1 MKKSQLIIISIV
13 EIILICLLSVFFTFK
28 TICIRTISENYM
40 NTTITNQI
48 IDFVIDHY
56 TDIKNEQ
63 LISLQNDLNNSDALY
78 YFNQNAFDTAIK
90 DIKEESDF
98 QMEEETIDRFSL
110 TCIEMMESHLNCDLN
125 DEEQQ
130 KVISLLQKDSLW
142 TRFLQNL
149 NTKIDKDS
157 FFVKIYSLSDMV
169 MIKIILVLAAAGLF
183 IYLMV
188 KAGKMKII
196 CIIGI
201 SLSVSLIN
209 YLMLAAV
216 YLLTPLLSSM
226 INIENLRIV
235 MDPVLY
241 VAMLML
247 SISLIF
253 ICILIKSGHFERI

>member
-1 MKKSQLIIISIV
+1 MKRSQLIVISII
-13 EIILICLLSVFFTFK
+13 EIMLISLLLIFLTFK
-28 TICIRTISENYM
+28 TICVRTISENYM

-63 LISLQNDLNNSDALY
+63 LISLQNDLNSSDALY
-78 YFNQNAFDTAIK
+78 YFNENAFDTAIK
-90 DIKEESDF
+90 DIKKENDF
-98 QMEEETIDRFSL
+98 QMEEETIDHFAS
-110 TCIEMMESHLNCDLN
+110 TCIEMMEKHLNCDLN

-149 NTKIDKDS
+149 NTKLDKDS
-157 FFVKIYSLSDMV
+157 FFVKMYSLSDML
-169 MIKIILVLAAAGLF
+169 MIKIMLVFAAAALF

-188 KAGKMKII
+188 KAGKMKLI

-201 SLSVSLIN
+201 SLGASLLN
-209 YLMLAAV
+209 YLMLAV
-216 YLLTPLLSSM
+216 VFVLTPLLGSL
-226 INIENLRIV
+226 INIENLKIV

-241 VAMLML
+241 MAMLLL

-253 ICILIKSGHFERI
+253 IFLLIKSSHFERL